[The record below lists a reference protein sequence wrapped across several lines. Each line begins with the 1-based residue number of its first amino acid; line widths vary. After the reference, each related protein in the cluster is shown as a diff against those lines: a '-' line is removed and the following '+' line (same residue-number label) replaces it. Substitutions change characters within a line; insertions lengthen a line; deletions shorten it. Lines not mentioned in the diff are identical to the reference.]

1 MALKRDYPENRGEF
15 HEMFATDRQ
24 CQEYLAK
31 LRWPGGYKCI
41 YCGQSHAWVN
51 ARGSMHCAACDR
63 QFSVT
68 SGTLLHRLR
77 YPLKTWFEVAWNAC
91 EQKNGISAL
100 GLQRA
105 MGFGSYHTA
114 WEALHRIRQAMVL
127 PGRSKLNGEVEV
139 DEAII
144 GGVKQG
150 KRGRGAAGKVLVFVA
165 AEVRGVAIG
174 RARLL
179 VIPDATASTLLS
191 SVQDLVEPGS
201 YVVTDGLSS
210 YNGLDKIGYN
220 HYVSRPTPVIGKNL
234 LPKAHRVISLLK
246 RWLLGTHQGA
256 ISHDRLQS
264 YLDEFVFRFN
274 RRSSKSRGLIF
285 RRLLEQAA
293 AHPPIS
299 KAQLLTP

>member
-1 MALKRDYPENRGEF
+1 MEYPGNRGEF
-15 HEMFATDRQ
+15 HSMFATERQ
-24 CQEYLAK
+24 CLDYLAK
-31 LRWPGGYKCI
+31 LRWPGGYKCV
-41 YCGQSHAWVN
+41 YCGESSHYWIN

-63 QFSVT
+63 QLSVT

-77 YPLKTWFEVAWNAC
+77 FPLKTWFEVAWNAC
-91 EQKNGISAL
+91 EQKSGMSSL

-127 PGRSKLNGEVEV
+127 PGRSQLNGEVEV
-139 DEAII
+139 DEAFI
-144 GGVKQG
+144 GGVKPG

-165 AEVRGVAIG
+165 VEVRGSAIG
-174 RARLL
+174 RARLQ
-179 VIPDATASTLLS
+179 VIPDATALTLLS
-191 SVQDLVEPGS
+191 SVQDLVETGS

-210 YNGLDKIGYN
+210 YNGLGAICYN
-220 HYVSRPTPVIGKNL
+220 HYVSRPTPDVGKSL

-256 ISHDRLQS
+256 VSHDRLQP

-274 RRSSKSRGLIF
+274 RRTSKSRGLLF

-293 AHPPIS
+293 AHSPVT
-299 KAQLLTP
+299 KAQLQTP